1 MRFQPTAS
9 RRLKRRPLGA
19 LSGILCVRER
29 EMEESFM
36 KILQEIEQLL
46 AKTTRAEKAQVLQWI
61 VRDLDD
67 AFPGVESIP
76 NE

>member
-1 MRFQPTAS
+1 
-9 RRLKRRPLGA
+9 LGA

-61 VRDLDD
+61 VRDLGD

>member
-46 AKTTRAEKAQVLQWI
+46 AKTTRAEKA
-61 VRDLDD
+61 
-67 AFPGVESIP
+67 
-76 NE
+76 